1 MSVFPLASRYFI
13 ANNLTENGLCDPFD
27 KDHHYALLQLSTR
40 KNYLV
45 NVLSELIIGF
55 ETIILNDQK
64 INLKLQSLKL
74 FK

>member
-13 ANNLTENGLCDPFD
+13 ANNITENGLCDPFD

-40 KNYLV
+40 KYCLV
-45 NVLSELIIGF
+45 NVLSELIGL
-55 ETIILNDQK
+55 ETIILNDLK